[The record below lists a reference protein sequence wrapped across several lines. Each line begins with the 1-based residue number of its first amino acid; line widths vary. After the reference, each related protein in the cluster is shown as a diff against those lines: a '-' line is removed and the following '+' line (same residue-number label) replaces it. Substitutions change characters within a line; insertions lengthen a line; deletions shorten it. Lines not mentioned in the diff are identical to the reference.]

1 MHPRGPQHPPA
12 SVTGSNPR
20 ALIVLNAILL
30 ALLAGV
36 TFAPAAE
43 GQFHARSEYTM
54 VAGRVNASE
63 SSAVYIVDSTKQ
75 ELIVVAY
82 NQNTKLVDGIGYR
95 NLAAD
100 GADVLR
106 ARSRPGG

>member
-1 MHPRGPQHPPA
+1 MHSRSPQHSQA
-12 SVTGSNPR
+12 VTGSNPR

-30 ALLAGV
+30 GLLAGV
-36 TFAPAAE
+36 TFSPDAE
-43 GQFHARSEYTM
+43 GQFQGRGEYTM
-54 VAGRVNASE
+54 VAGKVNASE

-82 NQNTKLVDGIGYR
+82 DQNTKLVDGIGYR

-100 GADVLR
+100 GAEVLR

>member
-30 ALLAGV
+30 GLLAGV

-43 GQFHARSEYTM
+43 GQFQGRSEYTM

-63 SSAVYIVDSTKQ
+63 SSAVYIVDSTNQ
-75 ELIVVAY
+75 ELMVVTY
-82 NQNTKLVDGIGYR
+82 NHNTKQVAGIGYR

-100 GADVLR
+100 GAEVLR

>member
-12 SVTGSNPR
+12 VTGSDPR

-30 ALLAGV
+30 GLLAGV
-36 TFAPAAE
+36 TFAPEAE
-43 GQFHARSEYTM
+43 GQFQGRGEYTM
-54 VAGRVNASE
+54 VAGNVNASE

-100 GADVLR
+100 GAEVLR